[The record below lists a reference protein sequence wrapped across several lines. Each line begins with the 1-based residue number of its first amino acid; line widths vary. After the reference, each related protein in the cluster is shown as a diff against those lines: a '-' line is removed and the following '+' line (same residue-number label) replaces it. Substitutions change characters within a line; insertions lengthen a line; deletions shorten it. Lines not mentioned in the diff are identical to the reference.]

1 MENKGLY
8 GIGKI
13 EASKTRSGKVIFK
26 GYIGKLPVVGFK
38 GTKEENKDVIYLAID
53 VRKVEFLLSR
63 RDSREFSEAAS
74 GSEE

>member
-13 EASKTRSGKVIFK
+13 EGTKTRNGKLIFK